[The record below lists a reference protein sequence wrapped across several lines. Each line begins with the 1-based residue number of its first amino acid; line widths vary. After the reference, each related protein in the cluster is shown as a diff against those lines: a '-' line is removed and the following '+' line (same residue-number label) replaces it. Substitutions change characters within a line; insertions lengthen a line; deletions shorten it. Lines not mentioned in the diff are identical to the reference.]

1 MMDSPRMQQ
10 MPNPRPQKQ
19 QPPQKNTMPQ
29 WVVPLLTAVIV
40 ALIAVLGFGILLY
53 THVICFH
60 EWSAA
65 TCELPQTCTICGK
78 TVGAPAAHRW
88 RPASCTAPET
98 CEVCGATQGDP
109 LPHTWMPADCE
120 HPKTC
125 SVCGATEGE
134 PLGHDWTA
142 ADCET
147 PRYCHTCRK
156 SDGEALGHDW
166 KDADCEHPKTCKRC
180 GKTEGEPLG
189 HKWQAATPSAPETC
203 SVCGETRG
211 SALAA
216 TLVGT
221 GYVQTQTG
229 TELNLREKPSTDS
242 KSLAKIPQH
251 TELELYSFGRDD
263 WYYVHYKSFNGYV
276 SADFIRRG
284 SYTTTAAATAPPVIT
299 THTDTVPA
307 APPQPTLQYGTVRT
321 KYGSDLNLRQS
332 PSKFSRS
339 LCKIPD
345 GTEISFYDNGDG
357 WYFTTYNGKD
367 GYVSSDFIEVH

>member
-29 WVVPLLTAVIV
+29 WIVPLLTAVIV

-276 SADFIRRG
+276 SADFIDAVPIPLPPQQLHRLSSPPIPIPFPLHPRSLRSNTVPSG
-284 SYTTTAAATAPPVIT
+284 QNTAPISICDNHLRNSADPFARSPTAPRSASMTTATAGTLRPIT
-299 THTDTVPA
+299 EKTA
-307 APPQPTLQYGTVRT
+307 M
-321 KYGSDLNLRQS
+321 
-332 PSKFSRS
+332 
-339 LCKIPD
+339 
-345 GTEISFYDNGDG
+345 
-357 WYFTTYNGKD
+357 
-367 GYVSSDFIEVH
+367 